1 MHAFMGCS
9 ASRFT
14 RPTQLDQPSN
24 NNNPSSSSQYSSDSH
39 STPPPISR
47 SLSLPTPLIH
57 HLPLRKGDSNHFVS
71 LTSSTYGSPFHNDPI
86 HNPSSNPNLNSHC
99 RFNRSSSPTHIARA
113 QTRKDPKEQS
123 SPDYVINTWE
133 LMEGLDDIEFDA
145 VQKPNPEKPNS
156 FQYMGCNGSAKK
168 VCDSFDSLSSLEIV
182 ENPHSRPLWKHFSEE
197 SLLATMDSNVVSRYR
212 QALSSKQLGC
222 RDTMPQKIRPVVSS
236 TKNGGDKIV
245 VYFTSLR
252 GIRRTYE
259 DCCAV
264 RMIFRGFR
272 VCVDERDISMDSVY
286 RKELQ
291 SVLGGKTVSLPQV
304 FIGEK
309 YVGGV
314 DEVKKLN
321 ECGELAKLLEGFP
334 VRDLGYVC
342 RSCGDVRF
350 VPCPNC
356 NGSKKIFEEEEGRLR
371 MCRDCNENGLIRCPI
386 CCS

>member
-113 QTRKDPKEQS
+113 QTRKVPKEQS

-156 FQYMGCNGSAKK
+156 FQYM
-168 VCDSFDSLSSLEIV
+168 VV
-182 ENPHSRPLWKHFSEE
+182 M
-197 SLLATMDSNVVSRYR
+197 ATMDSNVVSRYR

-304 FIGEK
+304 FIGKK

-321 ECGELAKLLEGFP
+321 ECGELAMLLEGFP

-356 NGSKKIFEEEEGRLR
+356 NGSKK
-371 MCRDCNENGLIRCPI
+371 
-386 CCS
+386 